1 MTDVLH
7 SPPPGVGAWDRV
19 VRDLADDLAMDAVER
34 DRAGA
39 PPFDETARLR
49 ESGLLAALTVPP
61 GTERDPSWEDAC
73 AVVRAIAVAD
83 SSVAELLAR
92 HHVLSRAGH
101 FLGSP
106 ERAFPPG
113 PRTGDR
119 AWLLVGDLGAGS
131 VAESARLRHGSL
143 TITPIR
149 GGYVLNGRRR
159 LATGVPVA
167 DRLVLGAVCSAT
179 GDTRVVLVDPD
190 AEGVET
196 EPLPE
201 HERAGQRAGGAGLV
215 DFQDVTLGAEAL
227 LGVVEG
233 DGYRRAPSA
242 GLAPLATALMLV
254 QVALGTAEGALA
266 EARDAILAGHR
277 VHLPDTLDD
286 DPVGE
291 PTEEADLLHTW
302 GELATSLHVASTV
315 ADRAGAAMGAALRRG
330 GRLTAADRAEVAVL
344 VATTEAV
351 VAEAVPRITA
361 RVTEL
366 ADTPGLDRHWRNA
379 RLLIGRGSAARRFRD
394 IGSHFLYPSRGVP
407 ADPG

>member
-1 MTDVLH
+1 M
-7 SPPPGVGAWDRV
+7 
-19 VRDLADDLAMDAVER
+19 VRDLADDLAVDAVER

-39 PPFDETARLR
+39 PPFDETSRLR

-61 GTERDPSWEDAC
+61 GAERATSWEDAC
-73 AVVRAIAVAD
+73 AVVRTIAAAD

-92 HHVLSRAGH
+92 HHVLSRTGH

-106 ERAFPPG
+106 ERNFSSG
-113 PRTGDR
+113 GRTGHR
-119 AWLLVGDLGAGS
+119 TWLLAGDLGAGP
-131 VAESARLRHGSL
+131 VTEAARLRHGSL
-143 TITPIR
+143 TITPVR

-179 GDTRVVLVDPD
+179 GDIRVVLVDPD

-196 EPLPE
+196 EPIPD
-201 HERAGQRAGGAGLV
+201 HERTGQRAGGAGLV
-215 DFQDVTLGAEAL
+215 DFQDVPLGPEAL

-233 DGYRRAPSA
+233 DGYRRAPFTA
-242 GLAPLATALMLV
+242 LAPLATALMLV
-254 QVALGTAEGALA
+254 QVALGTAEAALA

-277 VHLPDTLDD
+277 IHLPDPLDD

-291 PTEEADLLHTW
+291 PTAEADLLHTW
-302 GELATSLHVASTV
+302 GELATSLYAASTV
-315 ADRAGAAMGAALRRG
+315 ADRAGTAMGAALRRG
-330 GRLTAADRAEVAVL
+330 QRLTAADRAEVAVL

-366 ADTPGLDRHWRNA
+366 ADPPGLDRHWRNA
-379 RLLIGRGSAARRFRD
+379 RVLLGRGSTARRFRD
-394 IGSHFLYPSRGVP
+394 IGSHFLYPSRGAP
-407 ADPG
+407 LAPG